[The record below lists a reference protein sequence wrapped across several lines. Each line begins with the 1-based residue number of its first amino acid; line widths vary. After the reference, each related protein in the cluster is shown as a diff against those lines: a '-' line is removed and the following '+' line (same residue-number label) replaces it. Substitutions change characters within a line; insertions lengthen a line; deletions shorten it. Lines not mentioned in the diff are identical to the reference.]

1 MTTYQSSRLRDMQIR
16 FPNADFTLS
25 DVDSSSS
32 GYTSAVPYNE
42 RKSRHINI
50 DKIKEDINNNLE
62 NSPTLK
68 RLSANKKALL
78 ILQIKGT
85 ITPYQETDINT
96 YQREIISEIDKIIK
110 ETANSKELLLR
121 ELSALRGLY
130 ISKYNIHPY
139 MIKGNNSSSGGYK
152 QSKTVAKRPAKKPAK
167 KPTTVRAKPVK
178 PAKKPTTVR
187 TKPANAVKRPVRK

>member
-1 MTTYQSSRLRDMQIR
+1 MDTGQWGSLYDKQTRHHYVDFGTPDVRMDSRRYQS
-16 FPNADFTLS
+16 T
-25 DVDSSSS
+25 
-32 GYTSAVPYNE
+32 PYNE

-85 ITPYQETDINT
+85 ITPHQETDINK

-110 ETANSKELLLR
+110 ETANSKELLSR